1 MSIDDDSSRGG
12 RERVAPSGKVV
23 NVINARGGSAEAMP
37 LLVSCDSEPTCREE
51 RGQS

>member
-1 MSIDDDSSRGG
+1 M
-12 RERVAPSGKVV
+12 RVAASGKVV
-23 NVINARGGSAEAMP
+23 NVINARGGSGEAMP